1 MNSGRRLIAGRDY
14 AFQATG
20 NKSLSGRIYLWRAL
34 LLLQL
39 GPDTLELQ
47 TDIRLSAGE
56 NEILLKMSDDLGQAL
71 TPEII
76 FRSAGSTLVNDIIH
90 RLSCVGSTPGLKGD
104 KQHQHPDTVVLTCY
118 RKNFTTFGFNSRTD
132 FSLRSPF
139 RFSPLGVMWGLRV
152 SLTKNENCHLEV
164 LSRCTPQS
172 RIALKC
178 TQFTLC
184 VAQKKD

>member
-20 NKSLSGRIYLWRAL
+20 NKSLSIYLWRAL

-104 KQHQHPDTVVLTCY
+104 KQHKRPDTVVLTWY
-118 RKNFTTFGFNSRTD
+118 RKKQVQVFH
-132 FSLRSPF
+132 
-139 RFSPLGVMWGLRV
+139 LGHFHAKHISG
-152 SLTKNENCHLEV
+152 SV
-164 LSRCTPQS
+164 LSE
-172 RIALKC
+172 
-178 TQFTLC
+178 
-184 VAQKKD
+184 

>member
-14 AFQATG
+14 AFQATC

-90 RLSCVGSTPGLKGD
+90 RLSCVSSTPGLKGD
-104 KQHQHPDTVVLTCY
+104 KQHKRPDTVVLTWC
-118 RKNFTTFGFNSRTD
+118 RKNTFLFNSSTD
-132 FSLRSPF
+132 FSLGSLSCKAPF
-139 RFSPLGVMWGLRV
+139 RFSSLGVTQGLRV
-152 SLTKNENCHLEV
+152 SSTKNENHHNFFSIMVFQTCITSVEH
-164 LSRCTPQS
+164 
-172 RIALKC
+172 
-178 TQFTLC
+178 
-184 VAQKKD
+184 KKYWKIQVV

>member
-1 MNSGRRLIAGRDY
+1 MHVNENLTALIKHELWAEINSWAWLCFSSDRQQSWVA
-14 AFQATG
+14 AFISDAPCFYC
-20 NKSLSGRIYLWRAL
+20 NW
-34 LLLQL
+34 

-104 KQHQHPDTVVLTCY
+104 KQHKCPDTVVLTWY
-118 RKNFTTFGFNSRTD
+118 RKTLIQVFHLGHFHAKHIQVQSSR
-132 FSLRSPF
+132 SNA
-139 RFSPLGVMWGLRV
+139 RFKG
-152 SLTKNENCHLEV
+152 
-164 LSRCTPQS
+164 
-172 RIALKC
+172 
-178 TQFTLC
+178 
-184 VAQKKD
+184 

>member
-1 MNSGRRLIAGRDY
+1 MNSMRRLIAGRDY

-20 NKSLSGRIYLWRAL
+20 NKSLSGRIYLWRAQ

-47 TDIRLSAGE
+47 TDIRLSTGE

-76 FRSAGSTLVNDIIH
+76 FRSAGSTLANDIIH

-104 KQHQHPDTVVLTCY
+104 KQHKHSDTVVLTW
-118 RKNFTTFGFNSRTD
+118 
-132 FSLRSPF
+132 LP
-139 RFSPLGVMWGLRV
+139 
-152 SLTKNENCHLEV
+152 
-164 LSRCTPQS
+164 
-172 RIALKC
+172 
-178 TQFTLC
+178 
-184 VAQKKD
+184 

>member
-20 NKSLSGRIYLWRAL
+20 NKSLSGRIYLCRVR
-34 LLLQL
+34 LLLQP

-71 TPEII
+71 TLEII

-90 RLSCVGSTPGLKGD
+90 RLSCVGSTPGLERR
-104 KQHQHPDTVVLTCY
+104 Q
-118 RKNFTTFGFNSRTD
+118 TTQASEYCC
-132 FSLRSPF
+132 P
-139 RFSPLGVMWGLRV
+139 
-152 SLTKNENCHLEV
+152 HL
-164 LSRCTPQS
+164 P
-172 RIALKC
+172 
-178 TQFTLC
+178 
-184 VAQKKD
+184 